1 MTEPAVTANVN
12 LNAIRIAVLQ
22 AKDAPAYKVLR
33 DTSLLRTPH
42 AFASDYANAVKQP
55 PAVYAAQ
62 FSQPG
67 RGPFTLGA
75 FTPEGQLVGSLGC
88 FREEAEFKRHIARIV
103 AVMIDVNFEHRGIAR
118 QLLDACIAHAEQI
131 AGLEILQLNVTAS
144 SERAV
149 RLYKGAG
156 FRTYGTQPRSILI
169 DGVGYD
175 NLLMAR
181 PLSHCPELNFPAA

>member
-1 MTEPAVTANVN
+1 M
-12 LNAIRIAVLQ
+12 
-22 AKDAPAYKVLR
+22 
-33 DTSLLRTPH
+33 
-42 AFASDYANAVKQP
+42 
-55 PAVYAAQ
+55 
-62 FSQPG
+62 
-67 RGPFTLGA
+67 
-75 FTPEGQLVGSLGC
+75 
-88 FREEAEFKRHIARIV
+88 
-103 AVMIDVNFEHRGIAR
+103 
-118 QLLDACIAHAEQI
+118 DACIAHAEQI

-181 PLSHCPELNFPAA
+181 PLSQCPELNFPAA